1 MVDADSA
8 LTLLS
13 EELIKYD
20 FIRLT
25 FNRSRLALYP
35 IILIQIIATKKDM
48 KDTKESAL
56 LTSLKSSAGELW
68 SS

>member
-1 MVDADSA
+1 MVEADSA

-35 IILIQIIATKKDM
+35 IILIQIIATKG
-48 KDTKESAL
+48 SV
-56 LTSLKSSAGELW
+56 
-68 SS
+68 